1 MPEAVQ
7 RVFKEEFQKERAEG
21 RAEGRIEIL
30 SNLVKDGLLSSAEAA
45 KRLDMPEREFLSKAG
60 LSAQQ

>member
-21 RAEGRIEIL
+21 RIEIL
-30 SNLVKDGLLSSAEAA
+30 SNLVKDGLLSSEEAA
-45 KRLDMPEREFLSKAG
+45 KRLEMTEREFLSIAG
-60 LSAQQ
+60 LSSQQ